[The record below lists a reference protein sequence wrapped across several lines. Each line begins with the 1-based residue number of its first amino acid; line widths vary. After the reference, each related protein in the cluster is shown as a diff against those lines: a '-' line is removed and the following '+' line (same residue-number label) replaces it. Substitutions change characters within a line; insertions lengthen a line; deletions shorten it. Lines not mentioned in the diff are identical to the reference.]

1 MELIILSKYKY
12 LFGPVPSRRLG
23 RSLGVDIIP
32 LKVCTQNCIYC
43 QLGVNADTK
52 VERAEYV
59 NIDDVFAELKDAVE
73 NGLDADFI
81 TLTGSGE
88 PTLNSRIGELID
100 LIKTITNIPVAI
112 LTNGNLLGDDD
123 VRADCCKADVVMP
136 SLDAGDAEMFNKMNR
151 PNELVDF
158 DKFIDGLCE
167 LREVY
172 SGQIWLEVFF
182 CDGVNTSNEQVGK
195 MKSIID
201 RILPDKVQLN
211 TSVRPTVETDAVRVD
226 QGRLEE
232 IAEIIGTK
240 AEVIADYSK
249 LKNTQTVSVDTD
261 KVVELLKRRP
271 CTLEDLCNGL
281 NAGRN
286 EVVKI
291 ISLLEFEN
299 KIGGTTKQNK
309 LYYSIKS

>member
-1 MELIILSKYKY
+1 MSKYKY

-32 LKVCTQNCIYC
+32 LKVCSQNCIYC

-59 NIDDVFAELKDAVE
+59 DIDDVLRELKDAVD

-100 LIKTITNIPVAI
+100 SIKSITNIPIAV
-112 LTNGNLLGDDD
+112 LTNGTLLSDPQ
-123 VRADCCKADVVMP
+123 VRKDCCKADVVMP
-136 SLDAGDAEMFNKMNR
+136 SLDAGSREMFEKMNK
-151 PNELVDF
+151 PHESIDF
-158 DKFIDGLCE
+158 DAFIDGVSQFRKE
-167 LREVY
+167 Y
-172 SGQIWLEVFF
+172 NGQIWLEVFF
-182 CDGVNTSNEQVGK
+182 CDGVNTNESDIENVK
-195 MKSIID
+195 LVIK

-211 TSVRPTVETDAVRVD
+211 TSVRPTVEVDAVRVPKD
-226 QGRLEE
+226 KLEQ
-232 IAEIIGTK
+232 IAAKLGGK

-249 LKNTQTVSVDTD
+249 LKNSQTVSVDTD
-261 KVVELLKRRP
+261 KVTELLKRRP

-291 ISLLEFEN
+291 ISLLDDEGIIHR
-299 KIGGTTKQNK
+299 KQIGER
-309 LYYSIKS
+309 LYFSVNS